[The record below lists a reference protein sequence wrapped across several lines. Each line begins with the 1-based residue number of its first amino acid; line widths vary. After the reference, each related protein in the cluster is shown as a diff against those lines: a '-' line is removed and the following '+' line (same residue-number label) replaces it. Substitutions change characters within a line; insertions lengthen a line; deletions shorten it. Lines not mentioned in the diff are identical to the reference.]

1 MINKN
6 LPEKFLVRMKNMLG
20 EEFECFLN
28 CFDSEPKKG
37 IRLNTLKCSKEKL
50 ESLLS
55 LENAPTSELSYF
67 YEGKVGAMPL
77 HAAGAFYSQE
87 PSASSAVTV
96 LDPKPGDFV
105 LDMCAAPGGKST
117 QIASLLEGEGLI
129 WSNEVIKSRANI
141 LLSNM
146 ERMGVRNAV
155 ISSAYPDVLSKK
167 LGGFFDK
174 VLVDAPCSGEGMF
187 RKNDEAIAEW
197 SEEHVKSCAERQLEI
212 MKSAS
217 NLLKKDGILVYS
229 TCTFSMEENEELVK
243 KFLEACPEYEKM
255 EINVPFGRKAFDNKS
270 LSLFPMDEGE
280 GHFVANFRRIAE
292 NYEYR
297 QLTEYKED
305 KKDIEGAKLFK
316 ELFNIKPWGVIK
328 NIGDKFVI
336 MPQNK
341 LPDFKGITILRAG
354 VILSELVGKHS
365 EPHHSLFAA
374 AKPCEV
380 KMNADFKESDET
392 LHKYLKGEEIDVDEK
407 LKGYTL
413 VSVEGVALGFGKASG
428 GRLKNKYPK
437 GLRIVS

>member
-6 LPEKFLVRMKNMLG
+6 LPEKFLKRMKNMLG
-20 EEFECFLN
+20 DEFESFLKCFE
-28 CFDSEPKKG
+28 SEPKKG
-37 IRLNTLKCSKEKL
+37 VRLNTLKCSKEKL
-50 ESLLS
+50 ESLMN
-55 LENAPTSELSYF
+55 LEKAPTSELSYF

-96 LDPKPGDFV
+96 LDPKPGDYV

-117 QIASLLEGEGLI
+117 QIASLLNGEGLI
-129 WSNEVIKSRANI
+129 WSNEVVKSRANI

-187 RKNDEAIAEW
+187 RKNDEAILEW

-243 KFLEACPEYEKM
+243 NFLESCPEYEQM

-270 LSLFPMDEGE
+270 LRLFPMDEGE
-280 GHFVANFRRIAE
+280 GHFVAKFKRVAE
-292 NYEYR
+292 NYEYPK
-297 QLTEYKED
+297 LTEFKED
-305 KKDIEGAKLFK
+305 KKDFEGVKLFK
-316 ELFNIKPWGVIK
+316 ELFNVNPWGPIK
-328 NIGDKFVI
+328 NIGEKFVV
-336 MPQNK
+336 MPALK
-341 LPDFKGITILRAG
+341 LPDFKGITVLRAG

-365 EPHHSLFAA
+365 EPHHSVFAA
-374 AKPCEV
+374 IKPCEV
-380 KMNADFKESDET
+380 KMNADFTESDEN
-392 LHKYLKGEEIDVDEK
+392 LHKYLKGEEIEVDEK

-437 GLRIVS
+437 GLRIVT